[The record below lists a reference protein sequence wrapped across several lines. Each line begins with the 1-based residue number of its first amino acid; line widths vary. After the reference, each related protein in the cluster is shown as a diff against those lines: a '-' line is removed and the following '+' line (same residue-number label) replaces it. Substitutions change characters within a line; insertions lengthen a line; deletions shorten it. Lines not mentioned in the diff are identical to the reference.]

1 MSRSTVER
9 VHVTH
14 NLYVFVVARSWNAR
28 QCCVCVLR
36 IFWIIQVVQHLPLP
50 PPSPLVPPLLL
61 QQQQRL
67 WLSDQRQVLLGLFQ
81 FQHRCQLLY
90 HLVAKH
96 VIKGMFMW
104 HSSAAVLLLWCL
116 TWKHGLI
123 LNTHSNRYSHYDL
136 CKFYFIHNGCRY
148 VEFRT

>member
-67 WLSDQRQVLLGLFQ
+67 
-81 FQHRCQLLY
+81 
-90 HLVAKH
+90 
-96 VIKGMFMW
+96 
-104 HSSAAVLLLWCL
+104 
-116 TWKHGLI
+116 
-123 LNTHSNRYSHYDL
+123 
-136 CKFYFIHNGCRY
+136 
-148 VEFRT
+148 